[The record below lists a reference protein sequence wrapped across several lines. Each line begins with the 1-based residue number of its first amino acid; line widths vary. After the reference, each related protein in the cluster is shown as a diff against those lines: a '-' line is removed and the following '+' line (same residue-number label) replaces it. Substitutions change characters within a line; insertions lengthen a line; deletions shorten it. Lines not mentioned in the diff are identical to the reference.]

1 MQRRTWVM
9 GGAAVVALGGLLA
22 WAFAPRAVEVEV
34 AQATQG
40 RFETTVDEDG
50 RTRLRERYVVSAPLA
65 GRLARIGLD
74 EGDTVEAGGVV
85 ATLTPVLSPLHD
97 DRTRRGLA
105 ARIDTAQAQVQ
116 LAGVRAERARVGLL
130 QARHEL
136 QRSEQ
141 LAPQGFVSAT
151 KLDND
156 RLAVQAA
163 QKELDGATQER
174 RVAGFALEEA
184 RAALAAS
191 QQAPGS
197 AQAGRGFAVRA
208 PIAGRVLKVA
218 QTSEGTVAL
227 GTPLVELGDMAQM
240 EIVAELLTTDALRAA
255 PGSRVRI
262 ERWGGAGVL
271 EGRVRLVEPAAFTKI
286 SALGVEEQR
295 VEVLIDITSPPEQ
308 WKALGDGY
316 RVALRVVTLARDQVL
331 RVPVSAVF
339 PLPAGSGT
347 NGDRQ
352 SPGMAVFAVESGR
365 ARLVPVKVGG
375 RNGVDAWIE
384 SGLAPG
390 ATVIVYP
397 PSAVKDGGRVRSRKV

>member
-1 MQRRTWVM
+1 MQRRTWWTS
-9 GGAAVVALGGLLA
+9 GAAVVVLGGMLA
-22 WAFAPRAVEVEV
+22 WAFAPRPIDVEI

-50 RTRLRERYVVSAPLA
+50 RTRLRKRYVVSAPLA
-65 GRLARIGLD
+65 GRLARITLE
-74 EGDTVEAGGVV
+74 EGDAVEAGAVV
-85 ATLTPVLSPLHD
+85 ATLTPVLSPMHD
-97 DRTRRGLA
+97 DRTRRELA
-105 ARIDTAQAQVQ
+105 ARIATAQAQVQ
-116 LAGVRAERARVGLL
+116 LAGARVERARVGLV
-130 QARHEL
+130 QARSEL

-141 LAPQGFVSAT
+141 LAPQGFVSGT

-156 RLAVQAA
+156 RLAAQAA
-163 QKELDGATQER
+163 QKELDAAGQER

-184 RAALAAS
+184 RAALVAA
-191 QQAPGS
+191 QQSPGS
-197 AQAGRGFAVRA
+197 ADATRGFAVRA

-218 QTSEGTVAL
+218 QSSEGTVAL
-227 GTPLVELGDMAQM
+227 GAPLVELGDTSRM
-240 EIVAELLTTDALRAA
+240 EVVAELLTTDALRTT

-262 ERWGGAGVL
+262 ERWGGTGVL

-295 VEVLIDITSPPEQ
+295 VEVLIDITSPAEQ

-316 RVALRVVTLARDQVL
+316 RVAVRVVTLEKDRVL

-339 PLPAGSGT
+339 PLPEGSGT

-352 SPGMAVFAVESGR
+352 SPGMAVFAVENGR
-365 ARLVPVKVGG
+365 ARLVPVKVGA

-397 PSAVKDGGRVRSRKV
+397 PAAVKDGGRVRSRKV